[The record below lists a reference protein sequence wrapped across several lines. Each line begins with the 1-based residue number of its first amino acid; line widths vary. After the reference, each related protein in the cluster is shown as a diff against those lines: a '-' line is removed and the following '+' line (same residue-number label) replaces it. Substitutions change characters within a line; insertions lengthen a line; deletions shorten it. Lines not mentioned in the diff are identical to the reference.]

1 MLKLEFLIH
10 VEHQEEYQ
18 PFLSYYEPHTSMFP
32 HKAGQGQTSFYR
44 RASTYYTYTSEYKS
58 IKWACLL
65 MCRVRIT
72 NNVLLPGVL
81 YIQSPHSMSRRLPC
95 FFIYHSYISHK
106 SHNGHISSPEGL
118 MAHICTYTN
127 LLIQTMASKHRYLVD
142 PILTHEQSH
151 PTLECS
157 EGFTSMNIECT

>member
-18 PFLSYYEPHTSMFP
+18 PFYLTMNHIHLCSRTKLVKGRPYFTF
-32 HKAGQGQTSFYR
+32 FF
-44 RASTYYTYTSEYKS
+44 TYYTYTSEYIS
-58 IKWACLL
+58 IKSACLL